1 MCGLVYTQMY
11 IITYIKLRKYIAPY
25 KAVINQSFSKK
36 LRQKES
42 EGKVNVSLV
51 SLKNQKK
58 NLTMDES
65 AECKIYINK
74 NG

>member
-11 IITYIKLRKYIAPY
+11 IITYIKLHIYIAPY
-25 KAVINQSFSKK
+25 KADINQSFSKK

-51 SLKNQKK
+51 SLKKQK
-58 NLTMDES
+58 S
-65 AECKIYINK
+65 
-74 NG
+74 